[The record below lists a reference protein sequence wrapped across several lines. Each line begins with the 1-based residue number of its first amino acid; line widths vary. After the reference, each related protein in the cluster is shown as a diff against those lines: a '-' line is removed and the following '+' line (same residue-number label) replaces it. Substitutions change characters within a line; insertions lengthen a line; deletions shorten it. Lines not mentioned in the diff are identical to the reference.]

1 METIKRDVAWKLN
14 YINYQ
19 DFIKQASEGKLQ
31 ESEIEEFIEDYS
43 KAVKRP
49 LQREIDS
56 LNSEISELKNLY

>member
-14 YINYQ
+14 YVNYQ

-31 ESEIEEFIEDYS
+31 ESEVEEFIEAYS
-43 KAVKRP
+43 QAVKRP

>member
-1 METIKRDVAWKLN
+1 MKTIKRDVAWKLN

-31 ESEIEEFIEDYS
+31 ESEIEEFIETYS
-43 KAVKRP
+43 QAVKRP

-56 LNSEISELKNLY
+56 LNSEIENLY